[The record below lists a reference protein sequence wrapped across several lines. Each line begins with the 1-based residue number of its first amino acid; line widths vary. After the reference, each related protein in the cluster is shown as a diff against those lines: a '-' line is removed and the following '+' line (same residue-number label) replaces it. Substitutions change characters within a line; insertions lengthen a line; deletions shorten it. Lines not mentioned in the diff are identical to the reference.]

1 MANIKNLQ
9 MWNDICADAR
19 ISISKSMLGLK
30 TTATYVPTQSVID
43 ARTIEYTPQDGD
55 QIRRIL
61 ESSVNELAKAIGD
74 FRPKEV
80 PNGNYMLEVARS
92 RDGQFV
98 ALLLQQF
105 TRMSYEPVT
114 KTLFFEGEAAKVIS
128 QLF

>member
-9 MWNDICADAR
+9 MWNDICADAF
-19 ISISKSMLGLK
+19 ISVRKSLFGLK
-30 TTATYVPTQSVID
+30 TTAVYSPTQSVID
-43 ARTIEYTPQDGD
+43 ARTIEYTPEDGD
-55 QIRRIL
+55 RLRRIL
-61 ESSVNELAKAIGD
+61 TTPRENLAEAIDG

-105 TRMSYEPVT
+105 MQMSYEPVT
-114 KTLFFEGEAAKVIS
+114 GTFIFEGTDAQTIS
-128 QLF
+128 QLL

>member
-19 ISISKSMLGLK
+19 ISISKSMLRLK

-55 QIRRIL
+55 RIRRIL

>member
-9 MWNDICADAR
+9 MWKDICADAR
-19 ISISKSMLGLK
+19 IRISKSLFGLK
-30 TTATYVPTQSVID
+30 ATAVYKPTQSIID
-43 ARTIEYTPQDGD
+43 VRTIEYTPQDGD
-55 QIRRIL
+55 CLRRIL
-61 ESSVNELAKAIGD
+61 SAPREDLSNAIEG

-80 PNGNYMLEVARS
+80 PNGNYMLEVACS

-114 KTLFFEGEAAKVIS
+114 DTLFFEGNDAQLIS

>member
-30 TTATYVPTQSVID
+30 TTAVYEPTQSVID
-43 ARTIEYTPQDGD
+43 VRIIEYNPQDGD
-55 QIRRIL
+55 RLRHIL
-61 ESSVNELAKAIGD
+61 SATREDLAEAIDG

-80 PNGNYMLEVARS
+80 PNGNYMLEVCRS
-92 RDGQFV
+92 RDGQLV

-105 TRMSYEPVT
+105 VRMSYEPVT
-114 KTLFFEGEAAKVIS
+114 DTIFFEGVDAQIIS

>member
-9 MWNDICADAR
+9 MWNDICTDAR

-55 QIRRIL
+55 RIRRIL

-74 FRPKEV
+74 FRPKEI